1 MTSVFISYR
10 RSDTSGYA
18 GRLYDRLASHFGAPQ
33 VFIDVDHIE
42 PGDDFAR
49 TIDARIHTAGV
60 VLVLI
65 GPGWLDAADAHG
77 RPRLHLDD
85 DYVRIEI
92 ATALQQ
98 GKTVIPVLFR
108 RASMPARGRLPLD
121 LQALATRQA
130 FSCSDERFHA
140 DVDVLV
146 AALERKPGRRWR
158 KAATGDGGWR
168 RYSRSVSWLRR
179 IAVVSAIGSAG
190 LAGLAQIADSGSTT
204 GGDFARPRTTS
215 TSQTPPARVRVDTP
229 SASRLVESQSTLTR
243 VRPAQ
248 LPPREVIDR
257 YNRTARNII
266 DSLGR

>member
-1 MTSVFISYR
+1 MEEV
-10 RSDTSGYA
+10 
-18 GRLYDRLASHFGAPQ
+18 
-33 VFIDVDHIE
+33 
-42 PGDDFAR
+42 
-49 TIDARIHTAGV
+49 
-60 VLVLI
+60 
-65 GPGWLDAADAHG
+65 
-77 RPRLHLDD
+77 
-85 DYVRIEI
+85 
-92 ATALQQ
+92 
-98 GKTVIPVLFR
+98 
-108 RASMPARGRLPLD
+108 
-121 LQALATRQA
+121 
-130 FSCSDERFHA
+130 
-140 DVDVLV
+140 
-146 AALERKPGRRWR
+146 
-158 KAATGDGGWR
+158 
-168 RYSRSVSWLRR
+168 SVSWLRR